1 MVLKGIKD
9 RIFDD
14 ASQYATRWLAELPHV
29 IWGLRTQASSATGY
43 SPFFLVYRSEAVLPT
58 DLALGAPRI
67 QHYREGTTEEMR
79 KIDLDNIE
87 EHRVAALMRHTR
99 HEKQLHRYHDRNVH
113 E

>member
-1 MVLKGIKD
+1 
-9 RIFDD
+9 
-14 ASQYATRWLAELPHV
+14 
-29 IWGLRTQASSATGY
+29 
-43 SPFFLVYRSEAVLPT
+43 VYRSEAVLPI

-67 QHYREGTTEEMR
+67 QHYREGTAEETR

-87 EHRVAALMRHTR
+87 EHRVAALMRHTQ